1 MELLLVR
8 HGPAGQRQAFAKTG
22 RPDAERPLTSEGRA
36 AMKKAAAGL
45 RAVFPRAPLI
55 VTSPLARARQTAE
68 LVAKAYGKARL
79 IEWPELAPEAK
90 RAALFRR
97 LSELGDDGAAA
108 LVGHEPSLSG
118 LAGFLLAGAKAPA
131 LELKKGGALLLEL
144 PKACKP
150 GSAELRWL
158 LQPSHL
164 RRLRD

>member
-1 MELLLVR
+1 MR
-8 HGPAGQRQAFAKTG
+8 HGPAGEREAFAKTG

-36 AMKKAAAGL
+36 AVKKAAKGL
-45 RAVFPRAPLI
+45 RFVFPRAPLV

-90 RAALFRR
+90 RAALLRR
-97 LSELGDDGAAA
+97 LSGLDEDGAAV

-118 LAGFLLAGAKAPA
+118 LAGFLLAGDKAPA

-144 PKACKP
+144 PKAYGP
-150 GSAELRWL
+150 GDAALRWL
-158 LQPSHL
+158 LQPAHL